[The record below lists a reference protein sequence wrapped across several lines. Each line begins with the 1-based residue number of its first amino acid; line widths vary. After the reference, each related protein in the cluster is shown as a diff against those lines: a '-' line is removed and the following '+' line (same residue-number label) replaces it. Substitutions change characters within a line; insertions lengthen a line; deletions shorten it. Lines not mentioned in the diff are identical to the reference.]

1 MTRSFPP
8 LALAGLL
15 AACLSTPARADC
27 ADNGSQQKFSPYQEN
42 FAMLNQMD
50 NTGWAGRDEPA
61 VRVQYSTKYS
71 FVGCPLD
78 KDWHSAATRAQ
89 NLANDNGELFL
100 AYTGRFDFYMTTRY
114 SDPVINR
121 MSNIG
126 LHYRL
131 PARLTGFLPAGLVE
145 LGLEHRSTGQV
156 FEPTEPANTAAL
168 EAAYQRADDDA
179 RHLFD
184 TLSRGSN
191 YLSAQLGWRLDSRG
205 GAWRLRVKH
214 HVYLSQ
220 NTEITWGPLKN
231 QGITIRNYDLAQ
243 FGVEFESH
251 RYGIFSANW
260 RVGTSGLNKD
270 SLDLT
275 WRTAYPNFPLFVRA
289 HLGPMN
295 TLSNYTQRQDSLGI
309 GFLFFH

>member
-1 MTRSFPP
+1 
-8 LALAGLL
+8 
-15 AACLSTPARADC
+15 
-27 ADNGSQQKFSPYQEN
+27 
-42 FAMLNQMD
+42 MLNQMD

-89 NLANDNGELFL
+89 NLANDDGEVFL

-191 YLSAQLGWRLDSRG
+191 YLSAQLGWRLDSRA

-243 FGVEFESH
+243 LGVEFESH